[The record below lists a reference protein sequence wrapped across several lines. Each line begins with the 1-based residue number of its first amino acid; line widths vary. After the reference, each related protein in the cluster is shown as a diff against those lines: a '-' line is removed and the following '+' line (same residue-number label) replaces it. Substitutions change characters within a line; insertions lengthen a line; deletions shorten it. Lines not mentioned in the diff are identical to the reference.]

1 MSQITTTRNQLRIS
15 LLALVV
21 LFAGGTAGYM
31 AIGGRSLFEALY
43 ITVVILTTVGLKEGG
58 EQLSNAEL
66 AWSMMLM
73 LIGIG
78 AVLYTTSIVVAFVI
92 DGNMQALLGRRQ
104 QMNRI
109 NSLKDHFIVI
119 GFGRMGQ
126 ALCQTLNYRE
136 VPFVLIDTREERL
149 HEAEELGYLCFHG
162 DAMQEMTLLTV
173 GVDRAKG
180 LATCLPDDARNVFV
194 TLTARS
200 LNDGLTIIARAEEV
214 ETERKMMRAGASRV
228 ICPPLIGASRVTDLL
243 LNPAV
248 EEMLELDGHWPDLE
262 LSKLSIQRFPGAVGK
277 TIGDLKLGDDVIVA
291 AVASA
296 DGTRRIN
303 PTPDTQLV
311 EGDEIVVVGA
321 SGCINQTVQRLG
333 GEQAA

>member
-1 MSQITTTRNQLRIS
+1 M
-15 LLALVV
+15 
-21 LFAGGTAGYM
+21 
-31 AIGGRSLFEALY
+31 
-43 ITVVILTTVGLKEGG
+43 
-58 EQLSNAEL
+58 
-66 AWSMMLM
+66 
-73 LIGIG
+73 
-78 AVLYTTSIVVAFVI
+78 
-92 DGNMQALLGRRQ
+92 
-104 QMNRI
+104 
-109 NSLKDHFIVI
+109 
-119 GFGRMGQ
+119 
-126 ALCQTLNYRE
+126 
-136 VPFVLIDTREERL
+136 
-149 HEAEELGYLCFHG
+149 
-162 DAMQEMTLLTV
+162 
-173 GVDRAKG
+173 
-180 LATCLPDDARNVFV
+180 FV